1 MTRVAVIGGDGIGP
15 EVIAEGLRVLR
26 AAAEH
31 AGLDLTLEEHDLG
44 AERYLRDG
52 TTMPA
57 ELMQHFRDDVD
68 AILLGALGDAR
79 VPSNVHAKDILLG
92 CRFELDLFVNFR
104 PIKLLDDRRSPL
116 VGKGIDEI
124 DFVVFRENTEGLYTG
139 VGGQF
144 KRDTPD
150 EVAIEAEINT
160 RKGVERIIR
169 AAFAHAESI
178 GARSVC
184 MSDKSNAMRHGHDLW
199 QRTFRAVA
207 EEHPRIETFHLYVDV
222 LVMEMVRAP
231 ERFDVIV
238 TNNLFGDIVTDLGA
252 QLQGGI
258 GLAASGNVHPGR
270 VSLFE
275 PVHGSAPDIAGQGI
289 ANPIATFLSVGMLLS
304 HLGHSELEEAIQLAV
319 QGCLVNDE
327 VTKEIGGTYS
337 TSQVTDALLERLSW
351 GKPQERESDSEGRSR
366 GRRR

>member
-1 MTRVAVIGGDGIGP
+1 MARVAVIGGDGIGP
-15 EVIAEGLRVLR
+15 EVIAEGLRLLR
-26 AAAEH
+26 AAAVHE
-31 AGLDLTLEEHDLG
+31 AIELEIEELDLG

-52 TTMPA
+52 TTMPP
-57 ELMQHFRDDVD
+57 ETMQHFRDDVD
-68 AILLGALGDAR
+68 AILLGALGDPR

-92 CRFELDLFVNFR
+92 CRFELDLYVNFR
-104 PIKLLDDRRSPL
+104 PIRLLDERRSPL
-116 VGKGIDEI
+116 VGKGTAEL

-144 KRDTPD
+144 KRGTPD

-169 AAFAHAESI
+169 AAFEYAERT
-178 GARSVC
+178 GAKSVC

-199 QRTFRAVA
+199 QRAFREVA
-207 EEHPRIETFHLYVDV
+207 AEWPDIEAFHLYVDV
-222 LVMEMVRAP
+222 LCMEMIRAP
-231 ERFDVIV
+231 ERFDVVV

-275 PVHGSAPDIAGQGI
+275 PVHGSAPDIAGQGV

-304 HLGHSELEEAIQLAV
+304 HLGYPALEQAIQEAV
-319 QGCLVNDE
+319 QGCLEHDE
-327 VTKEIGGTYS
+327 VTKEIGGTLS
-337 TSQVTDALLERLSW
+337 TSEVTDALLRRLSW
-351 GKPQERESDSEGRSR
+351 GKKKPERKRATKT
-366 GRRR
+366 RRTRR